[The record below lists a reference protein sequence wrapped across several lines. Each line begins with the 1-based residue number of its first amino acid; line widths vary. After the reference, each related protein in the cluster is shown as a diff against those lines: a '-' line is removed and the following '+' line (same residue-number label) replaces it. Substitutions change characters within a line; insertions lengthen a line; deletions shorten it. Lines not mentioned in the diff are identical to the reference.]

1 MNTATI
7 FIKTEP
13 RIKEEAQKTAEELG
27 FSLSSILNA
36 YLRRFVKTKTIHF
49 SVKELDVLEEIPDA
63 RTRTLLKQAEKDR
76 KAGKA
81 SPIFDSADDMA
92 AWLHKQSV

>member
-13 RIKEEAQKTAEELG
+13 KVKEEAQKTAEELG

-36 YLRRFVKTKTIHF
+36 FLRQFVKTKTVHF
-49 SVKELDVLEEIPDA
+49 SVRGETPNAYL
-63 RTRTLLKQAEKDR
+63 RSLLKQAEEDLQT
-76 KAGKA
+76 GTT
-81 SPIFDSADDMA
+81 SPKFETAEEFIEY
-92 AWLHKQSV
+92 LHKQAA